1 MYLLSQESQNPRIKT
16 WSSHFITYQTQP
28 KADTTLQRQGYF
40 AQDAR
45 HTCTAHAV
53 QDSNSRVLVLNLFFF
68 HLWGFLTWRLIRCPV
83 DPLDLPS
90 EAILNMHPYPYP
102 YPYQY
107 SILP

>member
-16 WSSHFITYQTQP
+16 WPSHFITYQTQP

-53 QDSNSRVLVLNLFFF
+53 QDGQQQQGSCSQPILLPPVGLPNLAPHPMPRRPIRHAVLRQF
-68 HLWGFLTWRLIRCPV
+68 
-83 DPLDLPS
+83 
-90 EAILNMHPYPYP
+90 
-102 YPYQY
+102 
-107 SILP
+107 